1 MDRAEILATALEYI
15 SKDRAATHGKA
26 ENSFQTIG
34 GMWTVYLEARDPGPL
49 TPHDVSAMMVLFKM
63 ARVAGNP
70 THMDNWIDS
79 AGYSGLGGEL
89 ASKTDH
95 VKLIEEKPDE

>member
-15 SKDRAATHGKA
+15 TKDRAATHGKA
-26 ENSFQTIG
+26 ENSFQVIG
-34 GMWTVYLEARDPGPL
+34 DLWTTYLMAREPGPL
-49 TPHDVSAMMVLFKM
+49 TQHDVSAMMVLFKM

-79 AGYSGLGGEL
+79 AGYSALGGEL
-89 ASKTDH
+89 ATKVEPIT
-95 VKLIEEKPDE
+95 LIEEIK

>member
-26 ENSFQTIG
+26 EDSFKTIG
-34 GMWTVYLEARDPGPL
+34 GMWTVYLEARKPGPL
-49 TPHDVSAMMVLFKM
+49 TPDDVAAMMVLFKM
-63 ARVAGNP
+63 ARVAGNA

-79 AGYSGLGGEL
+79 AGYSALGGEI
-89 ASKTDH
+89 ASREDDA
-95 VKLIEEKPDE
+95 KLIEEKLQ

>member
-15 SKDRAATHGKA
+15 TKDRAATHGQA
-26 ENSFQTIG
+26 EDSFKTIG
-34 GMWTVYLEARDPGPL
+34 GMWTVYLMARGPGPL
-49 TPHDVSAMMVLFKM
+49 EPYDVSAMMVLFKM

-79 AGYSGLGGEL
+79 AGYSALGGEM
-89 ASKTDH
+89 A
-95 VKLIEEKPDE
+95 ERRE

>member
-1 MDRAEILATALEYI
+1 MDRAEVLATALEYI

-26 ENSFQTIG
+26 ENSFKTIG
-34 GMWTVYLEARDPGPL
+34 DLWTTYLEARKPGPL
-49 TPHDVSAMMVLFKM
+49 TPYDVSAMMVLFKM

-79 AGYSGLGGEL
+79 AGYSALGGEL
-89 ASKTDH
+89 AT
-95 VKLIEEKPDE
+95 LIEAIEKENHEQ